1 MTLCYNLSYMEE
13 SEMKRNV
20 ETDFEFIK
28 EDFRDVLKRAI
39 GTRSNSAFAKEA
51 DLSFGCISRYLNLKT
66 EAAPTLATVNK
77 IAKVAAPDVTYEE
90 LLQASGY
97 DASKYALD
105 DVVSVDPTEPQ
116 IGIMS
121 TLLMSLMRVSFTW
134 TMANTDSRL
143 GGPISIRVENA
154 PFEMWY
160 FIPVN
165 KLSIT
170 KEELI
175 TFLGSQ
181 EAGSIKPN
189 GKVTFLTSS
198 KAIYEQIVAM
208 DMGLLSLRISVA
220 YVSQDGTVDKE
231 DYIKTAIE
239 LTPAERDV
247 YMLTNSDKGSQ
258 QPLSL

>member
-1 MTLCYNLSYMEE
+1 
-13 SEMKRNV
+13 MKRNV

-39 GTRSNSAFAKEA
+39 GTRSNSAFAKDA

-66 EAAPTLATVNK
+66 EAAPTITTIKK
-77 IAKVAAPDVTYEE
+77 IAKATKDVTYEE
-90 LLQASGY
+90 LLTASGY
-97 DASKYALD
+97 DASKYIEEEID
-105 DVVSVDPTEPQ
+105 DDAGEVQ

-121 TLLMSLMRVSFTW
+121 TLLMSLMKVSFAW

-143 GGPISIRVENA
+143 GGPISIKVDDA

-165 KLSIT
+165 KPTIS

-198 KAIYEQIVAM
+198 KTIYEQISGM

-220 YVSQDGTVDKE
+220 YVSQDGIVDKE
-231 DYIKTAIE
+231 DYLNTAIE
-239 LTPAERDV
+239 LTPAERDIYTLV
-247 YMLTNSDKGSQ
+247 NGDKSIQ
-258 QPLSL
+258 KPLSL

>member
-1 MTLCYNLSYMEE
+1 
-13 SEMKRNV
+13 MKRNV

-66 EAAPTLATVNK
+66 EAAPTLTTVNK

-90 LLQASGY
+90 LLIASGY

-105 DVVSVDPTEPQ
+105 DVASVDPAEPQ

-121 TLLMSLMRVSFTW
+121 TLLMSLMKVSFAW
-134 TMANTDSRL
+134 TMANTDSRI
-143 GGPISIRVENA
+143 GGPISIKVDEA

-165 KLSIT
+165 KVSLL

-175 TFLGSQ
+175 SFLGSQ
-181 EAGSIKPN
+181 AGNIKPN

-198 KAIYEQIVAM
+198 KETYEQIASM
-208 DMGLLSLRISVA
+208 DMSLLSLRISVA
-220 YVSQDGTVDKE
+220 YVNQDGAVDKE
-231 DYIKTAIE
+231 DYLKTAIE
-239 LTPAERDV
+239 LSTSERDI
-247 YMLTNSDKGSQ
+247 YTLTNSDKDSQ
-258 QPLSL
+258 PPLSL

>member
-1 MTLCYNLSYMEE
+1 
-13 SEMKRNV
+13 MKRNV

-66 EAAPTLATVNK
+66 EAAPTLTTVNK

-90 LLQASGY
+90 LLIASGY

-105 DVVSVDPTEPQ
+105 DVASVDPAEPQ

-121 TLLMSLMRVSFTW
+121 TLLMSLMKVSFTW
-134 TMANTDSRL
+134 TMGNTDTL
-143 GGPISIRVENA
+143 TGGPISIRVDHA

-160 FIPVN
+160 FIPVS
-165 KLSIT
+165 KPSIS

-175 TFLGSQ
+175 AFLGSQ
-181 EAGSIKPN
+181 EAECIKPTS
-189 GKVTFLTSS
+189 KVTFVTSS
-198 KAIYEQIVAM
+198 ENVYAQISKM
-208 DMGLLSLRISVA
+208 DMGLLSLRISA
-220 YVSQDGTVDKE
+220 IYVDLDGIIKKE
-231 DYIKTAIE
+231 LYVKTSIE
-239 LTPAERDV
+239 LTVDEKEIFIMVNEKNDMP
-247 YMLTNSDKGSQ
+247 K
-258 QPLSL
+258 PLSL